1 MRTRLRPGEELAAV
15 VRRHVIVLGGPF
27 AVTLFL
33 AGCLIGAWFV
43 KRPYVLPAV
52 GMALAVSAAWASWR
66 WLHWRSDLWAV
77 TSQRV
82 IDESGVLSVR
92 AEDSPLDKIN
102 NIICTQSLW
111 GRMLGYG
118 ALSIQTAAEVGSTTL
133 ETVARPMDLKETIL
147 EQQEKARHHIA
158 ARYAAPSLAAAGQGL
173 IVPPGGSMGVIAG
186 TAGVNPA
193 GVTHA
198 GRTTSDAA
206 RDDTKECPYCAETI
220 KSRAKVCRFCGR
232 ILR

>member
-92 AEDSPLDKIN
+92 SVDSPLDKIN
-102 NIICTQSLW
+102 EVTSTQSIW

-118 ALSIQTAAEVGSTTL
+118 TLNIQTAAEVGSTTI
-133 ETVARPMDLKETIL
+133 ETVARPMELKETIL
-147 EQQEKARHHIA
+147 ERQERARLNVM
-158 ARYAAPSLAAAGQGL
+158 ARQAAPFVAAAAGQGR
-173 IVPPGGSMGVIAG
+173 A
-186 TAGVNPA
+186 
-193 GVTHA
+193 
-198 GRTTSDAA
+198 AA
-206 RDDTKECPYCAETI
+206 RPSVGVLPDAPIDDTRECPYCAETI
-220 KSRAKVCRFCGR
+220 KARAKVCRFCGR
-232 ILR
+232 SL